1 MKKLLSIVI
10 CVLLG
15 VTSTI
20 FAQGTVTFNAY
31 ALGEGISQ
39 ATNATTYGGGT
50 ITITGK
56 SASINRLGQSSWSQ
70 AFSLSGT
77 SITNQTANEAFY
89 DGWLN
94 DYKAGV
100 KVTLSASPATGYYFD
115 GFTETNS
122 LNPTTWVS
130 RTSPYGEV
138 ELTYK
143 GSNYTKNYYA
153 IFKKQSIHRDYAKVL
168 AIYLNEEGI
177 PVFTWDGSDHSTIV
191 LEQGGGYVNI
201 GAAATNQTEVEYG
214 DYNTLAYRDASEHSW
229 NYTYYATTIA
239 TAWQASIGPIN
250 RCGVS
255 QIIYI

>member
-1 MKKLLSIVI
+1 MKKILSILI
-10 CVLLG
+10 GVLLG

-56 SASINRLGQSSWSQ
+56 SASINRLGQSSWNQ
-70 AFSLSGT
+70 AFSETGT
-77 SITNQTANEAFY
+77 SITNKTAIE
-89 DGWLN
+89 GR
-94 DYKAGV
+94 YKGILDTYTAGV
-100 KVTLSASPATGYYFD
+100 KVTLSAVPATGYYFD

-153 IFKKQSIHRDYAKVL
+153 IFK
-168 AIYLNEEGI
+168 
-177 PVFTWDGSDHSTIV
+177 
-191 LEQGGGYVNI
+191 
-201 GAAATNQTEVEYG
+201 
-214 DYNTLAYRDASEHSW
+214 
-229 NYTYYATTIA
+229 
-239 TAWQASIGPIN
+239 
-250 RCGVS
+250 
-255 QIIYI
+255 